1 MIFTL
6 RRLRGLGML
15 LSALLVVP
23 GWTTPAQ
30 AQGKLQLGR
39 GESGSLASTDSRLE
53 SDSSFYDMWTYTGR
67 AGETIRVTLKST
79 EFDAYLS
86 VGQGDDGEFTELD
99 SDDDG
104 AGGTDSKVAVTLP
117 EDGEYAVRVNS
128 LGSGETGA
136 YTVLVE
142 QGDPSEVDADM
153 EMEDVSDGESVATP
167 LPEPMP
173 IRAGQTVQGELSVD
187 DAKMEDNSYYDL
199 YTFQA
204 KRGQRVTI
212 TMRSSNFDSYL
223 AFGRIE
229 DASFNTLESDDDS
242 GGGEDSQIEFN
253 IPRDGEYA
261 IRANSLFEDVTGG
274 YSLQLE
280 SGAAP
285 PPVPLTFAAI
295 KVGQTLEGELAATD
309 PTLDDDSHYDL
320 FRFTGK
326 NGDKLVITMKST
338 AFDTYLATGRME
350 NDEFTSLETNDD
362 GAGGTDSSIEITLDQ
377 DGEYVIR
384 ANSLFAK
391 ALGAYTINLARAR

>member
-1 MIFTL
+1 MIFSL
-6 RRLRGLGML
+6 RRLRGLAML
-15 LSALLVVP
+15 LSTLLVVP

-30 AQGKLQLGR
+30 AQGKLQLGQSA
-39 GESGSLASTDSRLE
+39 SGSLASTDSRLI
-53 SDSSFYDMWTYTGR
+53 SDSSFYDMWSYTGR

-86 VGQGDDGEFTELD
+86 VGQDNGGEFTELD

-128 LGSGETGA
+128 LSSGETGA
-136 YTVLVE
+136 YTVMVE
-142 QGDPSEVDADM
+142 QGDPSEVDTA
-153 EMEDVSDGESVATP
+153 MEDEASDGESVATP

-173 IRAGQTVQGELSVD
+173 IRAGQMIQGVLSED
-187 DAKMEDNSYYDL
+187 DGRLEDNSFYDL

-204 KRGQRVTI
+204 VRGQLATI
-212 TMRSSNFDSYL
+212 TMRST
-223 AFGRIE
+223 AFNAYVALGRIE
-229 DASFNTLESDDDS
+229 DGSFNTLDSDNDS
-242 GGGEDSQIEFN
+242 GGGEDAKIEFN

-261 IRANSLFEDVTGG
+261 IEANSLLEDVTGS

-295 KVGQTLEGELAATD
+295 KVGQTVEGELAATD

-326 NGDKLVITMKST
+326 TGDKLVITMKST
-338 AFDTYLATGRME
+338 AFDTHLAAGRME

-362 GAGGTDSSIEITLDQ
+362 GAGGTDSRLEITLDQ

-384 ANSLFAK
+384 ANSFFGK